1 MPALRV
7 FVSSTCIDLGSHR
20 EQIRALL
27 MRMGYDPVMSDYSDV
42 LYDPVKHTHASCIS
56 EVQNADMVV
65 LLIGSRFGGTAVPE
79 ALSEFD
85 AGAVSSKLTG
95 DVSASNGAKYSI
107 TQLEALRA
115 IDLGIPI
122 FTFVDTKV
130 YADHHTYMKNKDED
144 FADRIY
150 YASIQKPE
158 TSKYIFEFITFLT
171 HLSSN
176 NALTT
181 YSNFGEI
188 EAHLIKQWSG
198 LFQMLLRDTRAKKSE
213 GRRADAIIEQIQ
225 DLKAAMLQT
234 ISAGSARDVA
244 RAVIKYRRLVD
255 FVIAMRHYAQSLDIA
270 DYQGSFNDLLSD
282 FGVTEVEQAVEGD
295 GNGFPRTVL
304 ILNDD
309 TYLRVRVPDRRFE
322 AFAVEWAEFSQ
333 LEKETKVAVLQ
344 GVSDVGVPTPGIV
357 QHYNRPFQPE
367 QARTD
372 ALMDEV
378 VGALPSEGVSGW
390 TDDRLNLLRTM
401 WSGGKTTSQIA
412 EALGGVSKNG
422 VVGKAHRLGLKPRP
436 APVRANG
443 DRSGN

>member
-20 EQIRALL
+20 EQIRSLL
-27 MRMGYDPVMSDYSDV
+27 LRMGYDPVMSDYSDV
-42 LYDPVKHTHASCIS
+42 LYNPAKHTHASCIS

-79 ALSEFD
+79 ALSELD
-85 AGAVSSKLTG
+85 AGVMSAKLTG
-95 DVSASNGAKYSI
+95 DLSASEEAKYSI

-122 FTFVDTKV
+122 FTFVDAKV
-130 YADHHTYMKNKDED
+130 YADHHTYTKNKDED
-144 FADRIY
+144 FADRIS

-181 YSNFGEI
+181 YNNFGEI

-198 LFQMLLRDTRAKKSE
+198 LFQMLLRDSRAKRSE
-213 GRRADAIIEQIQ
+213 RRRADAIIEQIQ

-255 FVIAMRHYAQSLDIA
+255 FVIAMKPYAQSLDIA
-270 DYQGSFNDLLSD
+270 EYQGSFDNLLSD
-282 FGVTEVEQAVEGD
+282 LGVVEVTQAAEGG

-304 ILNDD
+304 ILNDA

-344 GVSDVGVPTPGIV
+344 GVSDVGFPTSGIV
-357 QHYNRPFQPE
+357 YHHNRPFQPE
-367 QARTD
+367 QAQSD

-378 VGALPSEGVSGW
+378 VEGLPSEGGSGW
-390 TDDRLNLLRTM
+390 TDERLSMLRSM
-401 WSGGKTTSQIA
+401 WSDGMTAMQIA
-412 EALGGVSKNG
+412 EVLGGVSRNA
-422 VVGKAHRLGLKPRP
+422 VIGKAHRLGLK
-436 APVRANG
+436 ARAV
-443 DRSGN
+443 SSQ

>member
-27 MRMGYDPVMSDYSDV
+27 IRMGYDPVMSDYSDV
-42 LYDPVKHTHASCIS
+42 LYDPAKHTHSSCIA

-79 ALSEFD
+79 ALSELD
-85 AGAVSSKLTG
+85 AGNVSSKLTG
-95 DVSASNGAKYSI
+95 DGSASDGVKYSI

-115 IDLGIPI
+115 MDLGIPI
-122 FTFVDTKV
+122 FTFVDAKV
-130 YADHHTYMKNKDED
+130 YADHHTYTKNKDED
-144 FADRIY
+144 FADRIS

-176 NALTT
+176 NALTP
-181 YSNFGEI
+181 YSNYGEI
-188 EAHLIKQWSG
+188 EAHLVKQWSG
-198 LFQMLLRDTRAKKSE
+198 LFQMLLRDSRAKKSE

-234 ISAGSARDVA
+234 ISAGTVRDAA
-244 RAVIKYRRLVD
+244 RAVIKYRRVVD
-255 FVIAMRHYAQSLDIA
+255 FVIAMRHYTQSLDIA
-270 DYQGSFNDLLSD
+270 DYRGSFNDLLAD
-282 FGVTEVEQAVEGD
+282 FGVTEVVQAVEG
-295 GNGFPRTVL
+295 GGSGFPRTVL

-344 GVSDVGVPTPGIV
+344 GVSDVGVTTLSIV

-372 ALMDEV
+372 AMIDEV
-378 VGALPSEGVSGW
+378 EGTLSSEVASKW
-390 TDDRLNLLRTM
+390 TDDRIDLLRTM
-401 WSGGKTTSQIA
+401 WSDGKTASQIA
-412 EALGGVSKNG
+412 EAIGDMSRNSVI
-422 VVGKAHRLGLKPRP
+422 GKAHRLGLKSRP
-436 APVRANG
+436 SPVKANG
-443 DRSGN
+443 NA

>member
-20 EQIRALL
+20 EQIRTLL
-27 MRMGYDPVMSDYSDV
+27 LRMGYDPVMSDYSDV
-42 LYDPVKHTHASCIS
+42 LYDPAKHTHTSCIS

-79 ALSEFD
+79 ALSEID
-85 AGAVSSKLTG
+85 AGSVSSKLTG
-95 DVSASNGAKYSI
+95 DLLASDGAKYSI

-122 FTFVDTKV
+122 FTFVDVKV
-130 YADHHTYMKNKDED
+130 HADHHTYTKNKDKD
-144 FADRIY
+144 FAEEIS

-176 NALTT
+176 NALIT

-188 EAHLIKQWSG
+188 EAHLIKQWSS
-198 LFQMLLRDTRAKKSE
+198 LFQMLLRESRAKRSE
-213 GRRADAIIEQIQ
+213 GRRADAILEQIQ

-255 FVIAMRHYAQSLDIA
+255 FVIAMRHYAHSLDIA
-270 DYQGSFNDLLSD
+270 EYQGSFAELLSE
-282 FGVTEVEQAVEGD
+282 FGVTEVSQAGEG
-295 GNGFPRTVL
+295 GGSGFPRTVL
-304 ILNDD
+304 ILSDD
-309 TYLRVRVPDRRFE
+309 TYVRVRVPDRRFE

-333 LEKETKVAVLQ
+333 LETETKVAVLEA
-344 GVSDVGVPTPGIV
+344 VSDVGVPTQGIIH
-357 QHYNRPFQPE
+357 HYNRPFQPE

-378 VGALPSEGVSGW
+378 AEALPSERVGGW
-390 TDDRLNLLRTM
+390 TDDRLALLQAM
-401 WSGGKTTSQIA
+401 WSAGKTASQIA
-412 EALGGVSKNG
+412 EALGGVSRNA
-422 VVGKAHRLGLKPRP
+422 VIGKAHRLGLKARP
-436 APVRANG
+436 APDISSSSV
-443 DRSGN
+443 

>member
-1 MPALRV
+1 
-7 FVSSTCIDLGSHR
+7 
-20 EQIRALL
+20 
-27 MRMGYDPVMSDYSDV
+27 MGYDPVMSDYSDV
-42 LYDPVKHTHASCIS
+42 LYDPAKHTHASCIS

-79 ALSEFD
+79 ALSELD
-85 AGAVSSKLTG
+85 AGAVSAKLTA
-95 DVSASNGAKYSI
+95 DSSASDKAKYSI

-122 FTFVDTKV
+122 FAFVDAKV
-130 YADHHTYMKNKDED
+130 HADHHTYTKNKDED
-144 FADRIY
+144 FADRIS

-176 NALTT
+176 NALIT
-181 YSNFGEI
+181 YNNFGEI
-188 EAHLIKQWSG
+188 EAHLVKQWSS
-198 LFQMLLRDTRAKKSE
+198 LFQMLLRDSRSKRSD

-255 FVIAMRHYAQSLDIA
+255 FIIAMRQYAHSLDIA
-270 DYQGSFNDLLSD
+270 EYQGSFDNLLSE
-282 FGVTEVEQAVEGD
+282 FGVIEVAQAAERG
-295 GNGFPRTVL
+295 GTGFPRTVL

-322 AFAVEWAEFSQ
+322 AFAIEWAEFSQ

-344 GVSDVGVPTPGIV
+344 GVSDVGFPTSGIV
-357 QHYNRPFQPE
+357 YHYNRPFQPE
-367 QARTD
+367 QAQAD
-372 ALMDEV
+372 AFIDEV
-378 VGALPSEGVSGW
+378 TDALPSEGVSSW
-390 TDDRLNLLRTM
+390 TDERLNALRTM
-401 WSGGKTTSQIA
+401 WSHGLTATQIA
-412 EALGGVSKNG
+412 EELGGVSRNA
-422 VVGKAHRLGLKPRP
+422 VIGKAHRLGLNSRP
-436 APVRANG
+436 SPVSKVDG
-443 DRSGN
+443 LP

>member
-27 MRMGYDPVMSDYSDV
+27 MRMGYDPIMSDYSDV
-42 LYDPVKHTHASCIS
+42 LYDPAKHTHTSCIA

-79 ALSEFD
+79 ALSELD
-85 AGAVSSKLTG
+85 AGAISSKLTG
-95 DVSASNGAKYSI
+95 DVSAGDEAKYST

-115 IDLGIPI
+115 IEIGIPI
-122 FTFVDTKV
+122 FTFVDAKV
-130 YADHHTYMKNKDED
+130 YADHHTYTKNKDMD
-144 FADRIY
+144 FSDRIS

-158 TSKYIFEFITFLT
+158 TAKYIFEFITFVT

-176 NALTT
+176 NALTS

-198 LFQMLLRDTRAKKSE
+198 LFQMLLRDSRAKRAD
-213 GRRADAIIEQIQ
+213 GRKADAIIEQIQ

-244 RAVIKYRRLVD
+244 RAVIRYRRLAD
-255 FVIAMRHYAQSLDIA
+255 FVIAMRHYAPSLDIA
-270 DYQGSFNDLLSD
+270 DYQRSFNDLLTD
-282 FGVTEVEQAVEGD
+282 FGVVEVTQAVEGSSS
-295 GNGFPRTVL
+295 GFPRTVL

-344 GVSDVGVPTPGIV
+344 GVSDAGLPTLGIV
-357 QHYNRPFQPE
+357 QHYGRPFQPE
-367 QARTD
+367 QAQTD

-378 VGALPSEGVSGW
+378 AEVLPSDGVSGW
-390 TDDRLNLLRTM
+390 TDTRLKILSTM
-401 WSGGKTTSQIA
+401 WSDGKTASQIA
-412 EALGGVSKNG
+412 EELGGVSRNA
-422 VVGKAHRLGLKPRP
+422 VIGKAHRLGLKSRP
-436 APVRANG
+436 APINVNNSLLG
-443 DRSGN
+443 D

>member
-7 FVSSTCIDLGSHR
+7 FVSSTCVDLGSHR

-42 LYDPVKHTHASCIS
+42 LYDPAKHTHASCIS

-79 ALSEFD
+79 ALSELD
-85 AGAVSSKLTG
+85 AGAVSSKPTG
-95 DVSASNGAKYSI
+95 DVSASDEAKYSI

-122 FTFVDTKV
+122 FTFVDAKV
-130 YADHHTYMKNKDED
+130 YADHHTYTKNKDED
-144 FADRIY
+144 FADRIT

-176 NALTT
+176 NALMT

-188 EAHLIKQWSG
+188 EAHLVKQWSG
-198 LFQMLLRDTRAKKSE
+198 LFQMLLRDSRTKRLE

-255 FVIAMRHYAQSLDIA
+255 FVLAMRHYAHSLDIA
-270 DYQGSFNDLLSD
+270 DYQGSFDDLLSE
-282 FGVTEVEQAVEGD
+282 FGVAEVGQAVEG
-295 GNGFPRTVL
+295 GGSGFPRTVL

-344 GVSDVGVPTPGIV
+344 GVSDVVQIPGIV

-367 QARTD
+367 QARAD
-372 ALMDEV
+372 AMMDEV
-378 VGALPSEGVSGW
+378 AEVLPSEGVSSW
-390 TDDRLNLLRTM
+390 TDDRLNLLCAM
-401 WSGGKTTSQIA
+401 WSEGKTASQIA
-412 EALGGVSKNG
+412 EALGGVSRNA
-422 VVGKAHRLGLKPRP
+422 VIGKAHRLGLKSRP
-436 APVRANG
+436 TPVNANS
-443 DRSGN
+443 DRSGD

>member
-1 MPALRV
+1 
-7 FVSSTCIDLGSHR
+7 
-20 EQIRALL
+20 
-27 MRMGYDPVMSDYSDV
+27 
-42 LYDPVKHTHASCIS
+42 
-56 EVQNADMVV
+56 
-65 LLIGSRFGGTAVPE
+65 
-79 ALSEFD
+79 
-85 AGAVSSKLTG
+85 
-95 DVSASNGAKYSI
+95 
-107 TQLEALRA
+107 
-115 IDLGIPI
+115 
-122 FTFVDTKV
+122 
-130 YADHHTYMKNKDED
+130 
-144 FADRIY
+144 
-150 YASIQKPE
+150 
-158 TSKYIFEFITFLT
+158 
-171 HLSSN
+171 
-176 NALTT
+176 
-181 YSNFGEI
+181 
-188 EAHLIKQWSG
+188 
-198 LFQMLLRDTRAKKSE
+198 
-213 GRRADAIIEQIQ
+213 
-225 DLKAAMLQT
+225 
-234 ISAGSARDVA
+234 
-244 RAVIKYRRLVD
+244 
-255 FVIAMRHYAQSLDIA
+255 MRHYAQSLDIA